1 MIKKKDSQKKKNQ
14 INLTELIELV
24 HRTRHLLCERNL
36 CEEFTIVH
44 LGFLE
49 YAHYIITVRFY
60 DLESFHQRYN
70 IKDLTLFVSVIL

>member
-1 MIKKKDSQKKKNQ
+1 MYFSFLFSVIILHHVMLYS
-14 INLTELIELV
+14 
-24 HRTRHLLCERNL
+24 TRHLLCERNL
-36 CEEFTIVH
+36 CDEFTIVH

-70 IKDLTLFVSVIL
+70 IKDMTLFVS

>member
-1 MIKKKDSQKKKNQ
+1 MIYFFKNNVFDS
-14 INLTELIELV
+14 
-24 HRTRHLLCERNL
+24 RTRHLLCERNL

-70 IKDLTLFVSVIL
+70 IKDLTLFVSDFMNGATIRNAIR